1 MTDLPEPQRLDQ
13 LLVALDL
20 FASRSRARDA
30 IQRGTVKVDGK
41 VVSKPSLVFAATH
54 EFTIDDPAQ
63 DYVSRAALKLVAGL
77 DHFGL
82 SPEGCDCLDVGA
94 STGGFTE
101 VLLKRGAAHVTSVD
115 VGHDQFHPR
124 LASDP
129 RVTNIEGLNARYM
142 EPEDID
148 NREID
153 FIVSD
158 VSFISLKLALVPAL
172 EFAEP
177 GAHCLLLV
185 KPQFEAGREAIS
197 KAGLLKAPETAPLV
211 AAELERWLTEDMG
224 WTSLGLIASPIAGGD
239 GNEEFLLAGV
249 KPDEDGDD
257 DIDEETD
264 EDTGDAAD
272 VNMGEDAE

>member
-1 MTDLPEPQRLDQ
+1 MSSRPEPQRLDQ

-41 VVSKPSLVFAATH
+41 VVTKPSLVFSAEH

-82 SPEGCDCLDVGA
+82 NPEGHDCLDVGA

-101 VLLKRGAAHVTSVD
+101 VLLKRGAAHVTSID
-115 VGHDQFHPR
+115 VGHGQFHPR
-124 LASDP
+124 LADDP
-129 RVTNIEGLNARYM
+129 RVTNIEGLNARYL
-142 EPEDID
+142 EHEDID
-148 NREID
+148 NRPID

-158 VSFISLKLALVPAL
+158 VSFISLKLALAPAL
-172 EFAEP
+172 DMAEP
-177 GAHCLLLV
+177 GSHCLLLV

-197 KAGLLKAPETAPLV
+197 KAGLLKEPETAPLV
-211 AAELERWLTEDMG
+211 AAELERWLVEEMG
-224 WTSLGLIASPIAGGD
+224 WESLGLIPSPIAGGD
-239 GNEEFLLAGV
+239 GNEEFLLAG
-249 KPDEDGDD
+249 KKSEDS
-257 DIDEETD
+257 E
-264 EDTGDAAD
+264 
-272 VNMGEDAE
+272 